1 MSRQLDFRSD
11 TLTMPNKAMRACMA
25 GAEVGDDYY
34 REDPTIRA
42 LEEYAAELVGKEA
55 ALFVLSGTMGNL
67 VSIRAQVP
75 HGSAAIVS
83 NSSHIH
89 INETGHLAAVC
100 GLTSHPL
107 PTPDGRYPLEL
118 LTSFA
123 PLLASNQR
131 PSVLNPVLKLICV
144 ENTHNG
150 EGGRCLDADYLT
162 QVRDFASARGMVFHI
177 DGARLFNAAVALS
190 CKPSDLADPAHSVT
204 FCLSKGLGAP
214 GGAIVAGSRELIEE
228 ARRWRQMV
236 GGGMR
241 QAGIFAAAGLMALRE
256 NIDDLGIDHRN
267 AKRLAAGLK
276 EVGLEVSLSDVETNI
291 VMAYVPDAFGDPRAF
306 HILMAE
312 AGVLVLQPKGKRLRF
327 VTHRDLTGADIE
339 AAVEQLHRITRSY
352 KTGTYHADRT

>member
-1 MSRQLDFRSD
+1 
-11 TLTMPNKAMRACMA
+11 MA
-25 GAEVGDDYY
+25 DAEVGDDYY

-42 LEEYAAELVGKEA
+42 LEEYAADLVGKEA

-83 NSSHIH
+83 NTSHIH

-107 PTPDGRYPLEL
+107 PTPDGRYPMEILNNV
-118 LTSFA
+118 A
-123 PLLASNQR
+123 PLQSSNLR
-131 PSVLNPVLKLICV
+131 PSVLNPILKLICI

-150 EGGRCLDADYLT
+150 EGGRCLDVEYLNEL
-162 QVRDFASARGMVFHI
+162 RDFASARDLVFHV

-190 CKPSDLADPAHSVT
+190 CKPSDLAGPADSVT

-214 GGAIVAGSRELIEE
+214 GGAIVAGSRAFIEE

-241 QAGIFAAAGLMALRE
+241 QAGIFAAAGLLALRE
-256 NIDDLGIDHRN
+256 NIDGLAIDHAN
-267 AKRLAAGLK
+267 SKRLAEGLK
-276 EVGLEVSLSDVETNI
+276 DAGLEVNVAAVETNI
-291 VMAYVPDAFGDPRAF
+291 VMAYVPDELGDPRAF
-306 HILMAE
+306 HSRMVD
-312 AGVLVLQPKGKRLRF
+312 AGVLVLSPKGKRLRF
-327 VTHRDLTGADIE
+327 VTHRDLSAADID
-339 AAVEQLHRITRSY
+339 AAVGQLHRVIRES
-352 KTGTYHADRT
+352 KAGARHAERT